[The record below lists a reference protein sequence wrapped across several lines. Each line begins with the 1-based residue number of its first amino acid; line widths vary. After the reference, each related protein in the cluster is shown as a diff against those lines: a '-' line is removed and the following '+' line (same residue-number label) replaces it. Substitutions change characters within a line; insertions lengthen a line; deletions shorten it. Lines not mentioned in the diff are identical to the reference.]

1 MLRKVIAILLIL
13 ALGMLLTSSVAAK
26 SVEVQKLVDSNKEIK
41 VGDGVSVQLVFK
53 NPFNRVIPIQIVDK
67 NVFGN
72 NGLNI
77 QCLEYSL
84 PREAESGI
92 AYEPIVPYN
101 PGMYTLDAAM
111 VTYTNPDTGKE
122 ETVKSNTLDLM
133 VEENKSMP
141 SVQAEGITTIYRC
154 GGTNMQST
162 SYSSSSGTNSQFSS
176 SSSSSKSFNIQFG
189 GSSFSLGQQQ
199 SGSQEGLQKRLDN
212 NQLNQNMG
220 QLKKEMESELQKQQ
234 EQQELE
240 EQIQQELAK
249 NTALQ
254 KYAEQLTNAG
264 FNSSPPS
271 FNQIS
276 QNHTEITV
284 PYRNESAEK
293 KIKADYVNGT
303 IQNVT
308 LESTSEQKKE
318 EGNVLWLLLLL
329 ITIALVIIGWFIYA
343 RYINKEPLQEHIPLV
358 SKPSVDYV
366 TEARRMVEEAEVLF
380 TNSRDKDAYEK
391 VSQALRFYFARK
403 FGIKKELLNTELN
416 TILCGKG
423 DENTY
428 SDVKECLDLC
438 GMVEFAKYKANKDDF
453 GKIVTMAKA
462 VII

>member
-1 MLRKVIAILLIL
+1 MMRKVISILLIL
-13 ALGMLLTSSVAAK
+13 AVSILLMSSVAAK
-26 SVEVQKLVDSNKEIK
+26 ELEVQKIVDSNKEIK

-53 NPFNRVIPIQIVDK
+53 NPFNRAIPIELVDK

-72 NGLNI
+72 NGLDI
-77 QCLEYSL
+77 QCLEYTL

-92 AYEPIVPYN
+92 AYEPPIVPYK

-162 SYSSSSGTNSQFSS
+162 SYSSSSGTNSQFTSSS

-189 GSSFSLGQQQ
+189 GSSFSIGQQQ
-199 SGSQEGLQKRLDN
+199 SGSQQGLQKRVDN
-212 NQLNQNMG
+212 NQLNQNME
-220 QLKKEMESELQKQQ
+220 QLKKEMEAELQKQQ
-234 EQQELE
+234 ELE
-240 EQIQQELAK
+240 
-249 NTALQ
+249 
-254 KYAEQLTNAG
+254 
-264 FNSSPPS
+264 
-271 FNQIS
+271 
-276 QNHTEITV
+276 
-284 PYRNESAEK
+284 
-293 KIKADYVNGT
+293 DNGT

-308 LESTSEQKKE
+308 LESTPEQKKE
-318 EGNVLWLLLLL
+318 EGNTLWWLLLL
-329 ITIALVIIGWFIYA
+329 IIIALVIIGWFIYA
-343 RYINKEPLQEHIPLV
+343 RYSNKEPLQEHIPVV
-358 SKPSVDYV
+358 SKYSVVDYV
-366 TEARRMVEEAEVLF
+366 TEARRMVEEAEELF

-416 TILCGKG
+416 TILCGKE
-423 DENTY
+423 DTNTY
-428 SDVKECLDLC
+428 SSVKECLDLC

>member
-1 MLRKVIAILLIL
+1 MMRKVIAILLIL
-13 ALGMLLTSSVAAK
+13 ALCMLLTSSVAAK
-26 SVEVQKLVDSNKEIK
+26 ELEVQKLVDSNKEIK
-41 VGDGVSVQLVFK
+41 VGDGVSVQLDFK
-53 NPFNRVIPIQIVDK
+53 NPFNRTIPIQIVDK

-72 NGLNI
+72 NGLDI
-77 QCLEYSL
+77 QCLEYAL

-101 PGMYTLDAAM
+101 PGMYTLDAAT

-122 ETVKSNTLDLM
+122 ETVNSNTLDLV

-162 SYSSSSGTNSQFSS
+162 SYSSSSSTNSQFTSS
-176 SSSSSKSFNIQFG
+176 SSASSKSFNIQIG
-189 GSSFSLGQQQ
+189 GSSFSSGQQQ
-199 SGSQEGLQKRLDN
+199 SSSQQGLQKRVDN
-212 NQLNQNMG
+212 NQLNQNME

-234 EQQELE
+234 ELE

-249 NTALQ
+249 DPAFQ

-271 FNQIS
+271 FNPIS

-308 LESTSEQKKE
+308 LESTPEQKKE
-318 EGNVLWLLLLL
+318 ASNIIWWLLLL

-343 RYINKEPLQEHIPLV
+343 SYSKKEPLQEPIPVV
-358 SKPSVDYV
+358 SKQSVVDYV
-366 TEARRMVEEAEVLF
+366 TEARRMVEEAEMLF
-380 TNSRDKDAYEK
+380 SNSQEKDAYEK
-391 VSQALRFYFARK
+391 VSQALRFYFAQK

-416 TILCGKG
+416 TILSGKE
-423 DENTY
+423 DTNTY
-428 SDVKECLDLC
+428 SNVKECLDLC